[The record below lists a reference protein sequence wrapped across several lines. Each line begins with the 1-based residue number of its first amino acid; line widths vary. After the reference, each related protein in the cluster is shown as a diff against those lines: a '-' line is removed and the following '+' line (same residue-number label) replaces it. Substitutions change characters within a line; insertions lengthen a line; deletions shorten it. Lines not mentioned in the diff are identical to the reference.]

1 VASILG
7 AVSVISDAIVGP
19 PQPGDPAVV
28 MEPAGGGQAS
38 SGPVA
43 IMDAAPQYEA
53 VIEAG

>member
-28 MEPAGGGQAS
+28 MEPVGGGQAS
-38 SGPVA
+38 RGPVA